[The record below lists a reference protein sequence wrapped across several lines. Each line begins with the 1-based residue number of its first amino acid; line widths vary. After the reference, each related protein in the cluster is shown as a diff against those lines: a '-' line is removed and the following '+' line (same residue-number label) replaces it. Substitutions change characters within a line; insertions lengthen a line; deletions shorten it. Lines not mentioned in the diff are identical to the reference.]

1 VLIDDHVMSDLA
13 ALVPLAPLH
22 QPHNIARS
30 VRSPQPASCRQFCN
44 VGAVAE
50 EMGWAVTSTPQ
61 KFIVEGNVGQLAKE
75 GESGIVGP
83 IVPKGKPTTGGFA
96 DGGHGSAVQEGA
108 GVALLSMTVHWTGV
122 SQAKSPFSAGS
133 SNGGFWSRK
142 VENA

>member
-1 VLIDDHVMSDLA
+1 MLIDDHVMSELA

-22 QPHNIARS
+22 QTHNIARS

-44 VGAVAE
+44 VGAAGE
-50 EMGWAVTSTPQ
+50 EMGWAVASTPQ

-75 GESGIVGP
+75 VNQELSARSYRRVR
-83 IVPKGKPTTGGFA
+83 PTTGGFA

-108 GVALLSMTVHWTGV
+108 GAALLSMTVHWTGV

>member
-1 VLIDDHVMSDLA
+1 
-13 ALVPLAPLH
+13 
-22 QPHNIARS
+22 
-30 VRSPQPASCRQFCN
+30 
-44 VGAVAE
+44 
-50 EMGWAVTSTPQ
+50 MGWAVTSTPQ

-133 SNGGFWSRK
+133 SNGGFWSRN